1 MCQKSPR
8 RNINI
13 LSISEHLENAH
24 NIIHYCAFSTLGN
37 PALIL
42 QAKARGFRAE
52 GFRHMEKAVTV
63 LKELKKAY
71 PNAKYYL
78 NFKTPLDLLVA
89 AILSAQVRDEV
100 VNVATPALFA
110 KYKTAKDYAGASVGD
125 LLEFVGKVSF
135 AGNKAKNI
143 IAACKILVE
152 KHGGNVPK
160 TIDELTELP
169 GIGRKTA
176 IVILTN
182 AFDIVDGVVVDTHV
196 IRLARRF
203 GLTKH
208 SDPKKI
214 ERDLMKIIP
223 KSEWFSFTYL
233 MIGYGRQFCSAHA
246 KTCPLDH
253 LRI

>member
-1 MCQKSPR
+1 M
-8 RNINI
+8 
-13 LSISEHLENAH
+13 
-24 NIIHYCAFSTLGN
+24 
-37 PALIL
+37 
-42 QAKARGFRAE
+42 
-52 GFRHMEKAVTV
+52 
-63 LKELKKAY
+63 KKAY
-71 PNAKYYL
+71 GNAKYYL

-196 IRLARRF
+196 IRVSYRL
-203 GLTKH
+203 GWTKNTNAE
-208 SDPKKI
+208 KI
-214 ERDLMKIIP
+214 EKDLNALVP
-223 KSEWFSFTYL
+223 KEHWKETQWL
-233 MIGYGRQFCSAHA
+233 LKAHGRAVCKAPDPVCS
-246 KTCPLDH
+246 KCPIEKLCPKAGVKKKS
-253 LRI
+253 